1 MISRSEKAKNM
12 ARPGAAKP
20 ARPPALTTAAHAWY
34 LYELWT
40 GLYMLDPVEKLAFS
54 ASRAERGALG
64 RARSRRR
71 RHLRRRAP
79 PPPTRPAPR
88 RPADGM
94 IAVITLISMW
104 YIVKHSSAL
113 ERLGVGLWALQAA
126 AGPEQLQPS
135 VS

>member
-1 MISRSEKAKNM
+1 M

-54 ASRAERGALG
+54 ASRAEGALG

-79 PPPTRPAPR
+79 PPPTCPAPRRRPAPR

-113 ERLGVGLWALQAA
+113 ERLHELGVGLWALQAA